1 MSRNPDF
8 CGYVTRNDVL
18 CSDGRIIRKDAFK
31 DCDGMTVPLVYNHDH
46 DNLDAVIGHAE
57 LFNRPDG
64 VFSNCYLNPDV
75 ENGKLAK
82 ALIAHGDITG
92 LSIYANRLKQNG
104 SDVVHGKIREVSI
117 VLAGANPGAFIE
129 PKSVTHS
136 EDGSETVDEA
146 VIFMGENFELYHAD
160 EKEKTMAED
169 STKKPE
175 PEAKAEEE
183 KKEDGEKTIKD
194 VFETMTDEQK
204 KVVYALVGAAVEDA
218 KAGKDDDK
226 DEDKDE
232 EKEDMKHNVFEQD
245 EQRGNVISHSDLNE
259 IVTYANNSK
268 ASFRDVLTG
277 YMTENNL
284 ELAHTDLNSSGFSQD
299 TTQDGNVTWLFPE
312 YQLYGSKTPQ
322 LLTNDQS
329 WVSSVINGTT
339 KLPYS
344 RVRTHHVDIRNVN
357 GKFDSLRARGYQK
370 GEQKDFVGNYNL
382 VRRETDPQT
391 IYVESELERDDVID
405 ITDFDYV
412 QWQYNIDRMQLEEEL
427 ATAIMLGD
435 GRADGVKGKIYPTH
449 IRPIWTD
456 DDLYTIHKDIDVASA
471 RTEVQG
477 TETGSYFSDN
487 FVYTEA
493 MIAAVQDTFIDFMG
507 TGTPDMYIDPWM
519 LNKLM
524 QARDRNGRRIRNTVN
539 ELASELNVGAVHRV
553 QQFRNRI
560 RTDKAGKKHRLLA
573 IIGNMKDYGVG
584 STKGGQITHFT
595 DFDIRFNQLI
605 SLIETRLSGANMHL
619 YSFIVIEEPVTS
631 GTTGTTTG

>member
-1 MSRNPDF
+1 MSKKPDF

-46 DNLDAVIGHAE
+46 DHLEAVIGHAE
-57 LFNRPDG
+57 LINRPDG
-64 VFSNCYLNPDV
+64 VFSNCYLNQDV
-75 ENGKLAK
+75 EYGKLAK

-104 SDVVHGKIREVSI
+104 SDVIHGMIREVSI

-129 PKSVTHS
+129 PRSVTHS
-136 EDGSETVDEA
+136 ADGIENVDEA
-146 VIFMGENFELYHAD
+146 VIYMGENFELYHTD
-160 EKEKTMAED
+160 EKEKKVDE
-169 STKKPE
+169 
-175 PEAKAEEE
+175 EAK
-183 KKEDGEKTIKD
+183 KKEDTKPESEEKDTDDSDETIKD
-194 VFETMTDEQK
+194 VFDTMNEKQK
-204 KVVYALVGAAVEDA
+204 KVVYALVGAVMEDVESA
-218 KAGKDDDK
+218 KGG
-226 DEDKDE
+226 DEKE
-232 EKEDMKHNVFEQD
+232 EKEDMKHNVFDQNEQQSD
-245 EQRGNVISHSDLNE
+245 VLTHSDLDG
-259 IVTYANNSK
+259 IVLEAKESNG
-268 ASFRDVLTG
+268 SFRDTFNVF
-277 YMTENNL
+277 MKNNDL
-284 ELAHTDLNSSGFSQD
+284 ELVHDGLTSSGFTQD
-299 TTQDGNVTWLFPE
+299 TTQDGNITWLFPE

-357 GKFDSLRARGYQK
+357 GNHDDLRARGYQK
-370 GEQKDFVGNYNL
+370 GQQKDFVGNYAL
-382 VRRETDPQT
+382 MRRETDPQT

-435 GRADGVKGKIYPTH
+435 GRADGTKGKIYPTH

-456 DDLYTIHKDIDVASA
+456 DDLYTIHKDIDIETA
-471 RTEVQG
+471 RTEIQG

-487 FVYTEA
+487 FIYTEA
-493 MIAAVQDTFIDFMG
+493 MIAAVQDVFIDFMG

-539 ELASELNVGAVHRV
+539 ELASELNVGSIHRV

-560 RTDKAGKKHRLLA
+560 RTDGQGRQHKLLA

-619 YSFIVIEEPVTS
+619 YSFMVIEELVES
-631 GTTGTTTG
+631 N

>member
-1 MSRNPDF
+1 MSKKPDF

-31 DCDGMTVPLVYNHDH
+31 DCDGTIVPLVYNHDH
-46 DNLDAVIGHAE
+46 DNLNAVIGHAE

-75 ENGKLAK
+75 ENGILAK
-82 ALIAHGDITG
+82 ALIKHGDITG

-104 SDVVHGKIREVSI
+104 SDVIHGKIREVSI

-160 EKEKTMAED
+160 EKDEKEKTMAE
-169 STKKPE
+169 
-175 PEAKAEEE
+175 E
-183 KKEDGEKTIKD
+183 KTPVENSGDGEETIQD
-194 VFETMTDEQK
+194 VFDTLNEKQK
-204 KVVYALVGAAVEDA
+204 TVVYALIGAALDE
-218 KAGKDDDK
+218 KGGTDDD
-226 DEDKDE
+226 DDDE
-232 EKEDMKHNVFEQD
+232 ENEDMKHNVFDQD
-245 EQRGNVISHSDLNE
+245 THQEDVLTHSDLND
-259 IVTYANNSK
+259 IVAYAKESNG
-268 ASFRDVLTG
+268 SFKDTFNGFMR
-277 YMTENNL
+277 ENNL

-312 YQLYGSKTPQ
+312 YQLYGPKTPQ

-344 RVRTHHVDIRNVN
+344 RVRTHHVDIRNIN

-435 GRADGVKGKIYPTH
+435 SRADGVKGKIYPTH

-524 QARDRNGRRIRNTVN
+524 QARDRNGRRIRSTVN

-560 RTDKAGKKHRLLA
+560 RTDKAGKQHRLLA

>member
-1 MSRNPDF
+1 MSKKPDF

-46 DNLDAVIGHAE
+46 DHLEAVIGHAE
-57 LFNRPDG
+57 LINRPDG
-64 VFSNCYLNPDV
+64 VFSNCYLNQDV
-75 ENGKLAK
+75 EYGKLAK

-104 SDVVHGKIREVSI
+104 SDVIHGMIREVSI

-129 PKSVTHS
+129 PMSVTHS
-136 EDGSETVDEA
+136 TDGIENVDEA
-146 VIFMGENFELYHAD
+146 VIYMGENFELYHTD
-160 EKEKTMAED
+160 EKEKKVDE
-169 STKKPE
+169 
-175 PEAKAEEE
+175 EAK
-183 KKEDGEKTIKD
+183 KKEDTKPESEEKDTDDDEETIKD
-194 VFETMTDEQK
+194 VFDTMNEKQK
-204 KVVYALVGAAVEDA
+204 KVVYALVGAVMEDVESA
-218 KAGKDDDK
+218 KGG
-226 DEDKDE
+226 DEKE
-232 EKEDMKHNVFEQD
+232 EKEDMKHNVFDQNEQQSD
-245 EQRGNVISHSDLNE
+245 VLTHSDLDG
-259 IVTYANNSK
+259 IVLEAKESNG
-268 ASFRDVLTG
+268 SFRDTFNVF
-277 YMTENNL
+277 MKNNDL
-284 ELAHTDLNSSGFSQD
+284 ELVHDGLNSSGFTQD
-299 TTQDGNVTWLFPE
+299 TTQDGNITWLFPE

-357 GKFDSLRARGYQK
+357 GNHDDLRARGYQK
-370 GEQKDFVGNYNL
+370 GQQKDFVGNYAL
-382 VRRETDPQT
+382 MRRETDPQT

-435 GRADGVKGKIYPTH
+435 GRADGTKGKIYPTH

-456 DDLYTIHKDIDVASA
+456 DDLYTIHKDIDIETA
-471 RTEVQG
+471 RTEIQG

-487 FVYTEA
+487 FIYTEA
-493 MIAAVQDTFIDFMG
+493 MIAAVQDVFIDFMG

-539 ELASELNVGAVHRV
+539 ELASELNVGSIHRV

-560 RTDKAGKKHRLLA
+560 RTDGQGRQHKLLA

-619 YSFIVIEEPVTS
+619 YSFMVIEELVES
-631 GTTGTTTG
+631 N

>member
-1 MSRNPDF
+1 MSKKPDF

-46 DNLDAVIGHAE
+46 DHLEAVIGHAE
-57 LFNRPDG
+57 LINRPDG
-64 VFSNCYLNPDV
+64 VFSNCYLNQDV
-75 ENGKLAK
+75 EYGKLAK

-104 SDVVHGKIREVSI
+104 SDVIHGMIREVSI

-129 PKSVTHS
+129 PMSVTHS
-136 EDGSETVDEA
+136 TDGIENVDEA
-146 VIFMGENFELYHAD
+146 VIYMGENFELYHTD
-160 EKEKTMAED
+160 EKEKKVDE
-169 STKKPE
+169 
-175 PEAKAEEE
+175 EAK
-183 KKEDGEKTIKD
+183 KKEDTKPESEEKDTDDDEETIKD
-194 VFETMTDEQK
+194 VFDTMNEKQK
-204 KVVYALVGAAVEDA
+204 KVVYALVGAVMEDVESA
-218 KAGKDDDK
+218 KGG
-226 DEDKDE
+226 DEKE
-232 EKEDMKHNVFEQD
+232 EKEDMKHNVFDQNEQQSD
-245 EQRGNVISHSDLNE
+245 VLTHSDLDG
-259 IVTYANNSK
+259 IVLEAKESNG
-268 ASFRDVLTG
+268 SFRDTFNVF
-277 YMTENNL
+277 MKNNDL
-284 ELAHTDLNSSGFSQD
+284 ELVHDGLNSSGFTQD
-299 TTQDGNVTWLFPE
+299 TTQDGNITWLFPE

-357 GKFDSLRARGYQK
+357 GNHDDLRARGYQK
-370 GEQKDFVGNYNL
+370 GQQKDFVGNYAL
-382 VRRETDPQT
+382 MRRETDPQT

-435 GRADGVKGKIYPTH
+435 GRADGTKGKIYPTH

-456 DDLYTIHKDIDVASA
+456 DDLYTIHKDIDIDTA
-471 RTEVQG
+471 RTEIQG

-493 MIAAVQDTFIDFMG
+493 MIAAVQDVFIDFMG

-539 ELASELNVGAVHRV
+539 ELASELNVGSIHRV

-560 RTDKAGKKHRLLA
+560 RTDGQGRQHKLLA

-619 YSFIVIEEPVTS
+619 YSFMVIEELVES
-631 GTTGTTTG
+631 N

>member
-1 MSRNPDF
+1 MPRKPDF

-31 DCDGMTVPLVYNHDH
+31 DCDGITVPLVYNHDH

-57 LFNRPDG
+57 LINRPDG
-64 VFSNCYLNPDV
+64 VFSNCYLNPEV

-82 ALIAHGDITG
+82 ALINHGDITG

-104 SDVVHGKIREVSI
+104 HDVVHGKIREVSI

-129 PKSVTHS
+129 PTSVTHS
-136 EDGSETVDEA
+136 ENGDETVDEA

-160 EKEKTMAED
+160 EKEKKVAED
-169 STKKPE
+169 NTKKPD
-175 PEAKAEEE
+175 PEAKGEEE
-183 KKEDGEKTIKD
+183 NQDDEETIKD
-194 VFETMTDEQK
+194 VFETMNEKQK
-204 KVVYALVGAAVEDA
+204 KVVYALVGAAIADA
-218 KAGKDDDK
+218 KGGDDD
-226 DEDKDE
+226 DE
-232 EKEDMKHNVFEQD
+232 EKEDMKHNVFDQD
-245 EQRGNVISHSDLNE
+245 AQKGDVLTHSDLNE
-259 IVTYANNSK
+259 IVTHAKSTNG
-268 ASFRDVLTG
+268 SFQDAFNG
-277 YMTENNL
+277 YLAQNNL
-284 ELAHTDLNSSGFSQD
+284 ELVHDGLTSSGFTQD
-299 TTQDGNVTWLFPE
+299 TTQDGNITWLFPD

-344 RVRTHHVDIRNVN
+344 RVRTHSVDIRNVN
-357 GKFDSLRARGYQK
+357 GNHNDLRARGYQK
-370 GEQKDFVGNYNL
+370 GQQKDFVGNYAL
-382 VRRETDPQT
+382 MRRETDPQT

-405 ITDFDYV
+405 ITDIDYV

-435 GRADGVKGKIYPTH
+435 GRADGTKGKIYPTH

-456 DDLYTIHKDIDVASA
+456 DDMYTIHKDIDVATA
-471 RTEVQG
+471 RQEVQG
-477 TETGSYFSDN
+477 TDTATYFSDN
-487 FVYTEA
+487 FIYTEA
-493 MIAAVQDTFIDFMG
+493 MIAAVQDVFIDFMG

-539 ELASELNVGAVHRV
+539 ELASELNVGSIHRV

-560 RTDKAGKKHRLLA
+560 RTDGQGRQHKLLA

-619 YSFIVIEEPVTS
+619 YSFMVIEELVGNQEP
-631 GTTGTTTG
+631 